1 MKISKL
7 IKTLQNAKKEFG
19 DVPVMIM
26 DEEAGGWEYI
36 FEVLKLHPY
45 TGIHGSMDR
54 TKPVHAVAMVRVE
67 GFSAEDL
74 LLAKRD

>member
-19 DVPVMIM
+19 DVPVMIL

-45 TGIHGSMDR
+45 TGLHGSIDR
-54 TKPVHAVAMVRVE
+54 SKPVHGIGMVRSK
-67 GFSAEDL
+67 GFSSDL